1 MTQRLAELALPQ
13 SHVRHPSVHVRLLHW
28 RRRLPKGALRL
39 VRWPGPPPAGALTIE
54 RPRLRYNWDI
64 RCVQQLAAAA
74 CAGRQAY
81 QPGLGGAAVRR
92 VRVRPLAPKD
102 PCEYVPIARA
112 IAALLPQHHA
122 RPSGFLARFS
132 PLHRGGRAA
141 PSTVPPPLAG
151 LCSAGRRHGKRR
163 VEGHPSRW
171 RPSIFWFS

>member
-13 SHVRHPSVHVRLLHW
+13 SHVRHPSVHVRLRHW
-28 RRRLPKGALRL
+28 RRRLPKGALRP
-39 VRWPGPPPAGALTIE
+39 VRRPEPPPAGALTIE

-64 RCVQQLAAAA
+64 RRVQQLAAAA

-112 IAALLPQHHA
+112 IAALLPQHQHRA
-122 RPSGFLARFS
+122 R
-132 PLHRGGRAA
+132 RAA
-141 PSTVPPPLAG
+141 
-151 LCSAGRRHGKRR
+151 C
-163 VEGHPSRW
+163 W
-171 RPSIFWFS
+171 RGFFAVVSFGVRC